1 MMRMDSMIEV
11 VEAYANKR
19 VEEALEVAADT
30 AQELTK
36 IIVESYDRAIDEA
49 TEYAEELEA
58 EVAALQDEICNLVD
72 DNRELLQEIAE
83 LRRVLGM
90 VVDDRAELHNIVK
103 DMQEALAEYRIREAL
118 GDYYKYLEK
127 EVAEEKE
134 EKEQQET
141 EEKVQPDCCAAGH
154 CGTDKCGGCCK
165 EEEEEGFDALED
177 LFRSMFE

>member
-1 MMRMDSMIEV
+1 MMRMNSIVEV

-49 TEYAEELEA
+49 NEYAAELEA
-58 EVAALQDEICNLVD
+58 KVAALQDEVCNLVD
-72 DNRELLQEIAE
+72 DNIELLQEIAE
-83 LRRVLGM
+83 LKRVLGM
-90 VVDDRAELHNIVK
+90 VVDDRAELHNVVK

-118 GDYYKYLEK
+118 GDYYKYFEK

-134 EKEQQET
+134 EKELQKT
-141 EEKVQPDCCAAGH
+141 EEKIQPDCCAAGH

-165 EEEEEGFDALED
+165 EEEEEFDALED
-177 LFRSMFE
+177 LFRAMFE

>member
-1 MMRMDSMIEV
+1 MNSIVEV
-11 VEAYANKR
+11 VEVYANKR

-36 IIVESYDRAIDEA
+36 IIVESYDRAIDEV
-49 TEYAEELEA
+49 TEYAAELEA
-58 EVAALQDEICNLVD
+58 EVTALQDEICNLVD

-165 EEEEEGFDALED
+165 EEEEEEGFDALED